1 MSRDVQTLVWLISSA
16 ISTAST
22 ISLLTVTTVKT
33 SVFLSA
39 TQNSGSSS
47 TRL

>member
-1 MSRDVQTLVWLISSA
+1 MTRDVHTLVWLISSA
-16 ISTAST
+16 IATAST
-22 ISLLTVTTVKT
+22 ISLITVMAVNN
-33 SVFLSA
+33 SVFLIA